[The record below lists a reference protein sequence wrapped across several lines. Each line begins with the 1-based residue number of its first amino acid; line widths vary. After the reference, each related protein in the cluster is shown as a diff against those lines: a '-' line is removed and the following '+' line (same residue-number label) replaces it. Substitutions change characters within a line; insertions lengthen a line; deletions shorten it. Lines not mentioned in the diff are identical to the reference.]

1 MGYLVLIGT
10 VVLLAF
16 ISLITFS
23 MRVTS
28 KTGSKSQGKQPC
40 RPIHL
45 LVVLGSGGHTE
56 EMLSML
62 RHAKLDPTSYARR
75 TYVVSS
81 GDSFSA
87 RKAIEFEKSI
97 ENGREAS
104 KNEEAPRNGAS
115 RGQQQATYTIVT
127 VPRARRVHQSF
138 FTAPLSTLQC
148 FGFCMLV
155 LMGRHPDQLTAISG
169 SGTGAGTGY
178 PDIILTNGPGT
189 GVCVVVA
196 ARLLRLF
203 DHLVY
208 PILPRARS
216 NITSPS
222 ESTSRSTL
230 DSESESHPYPQF
242 QNGRRGTQRYLRT
255 IFIES
260 WARVTTVS
268 LSGRILFPLVDRF
281 LVQWEGLAGYSGR
294 FGFGRKAEYVG
305 TLLS

>member
-1 MGYLVLIGT
+1 
-10 VVLLAF
+10 
-16 ISLITFS
+16 
-23 MRVTS
+23 MRVSS
-28 KTGSKSQGKQPC
+28 KAQGKQPW

-62 RHAKLDPTSYARR
+62 RHAQLDPACYARR

-87 RKAIEFEKSI
+87 RKAVEFEKSL
-97 ENGREAS
+97 ENGRQTDKTE
-104 KNEEAPRNGAS
+104 GD
-115 RGQQQATYTIVT
+115 QVQQAAYTIVT
-127 VPRARRVHQSF
+127 VPRARKVHQSF
-138 FTAPLSTLQC
+138 LTAPLSTLQC
-148 FGFCMLV
+148 LGFCML
-155 LMGRHPDQLTAISG
+155 LLTGRHPEQLTATSG
-169 SGTGAGTGY
+169 ASTGY

-189 GVCVVVA
+189 GVCIVVA

-203 DHLVY
+203 DYLVY
-208 PILPRARS
+208 RIVPQGGS
-216 NITSPS
+216 NITAPS
-222 ESTSRSTL
+222 DPTSTSTSTSTL
-230 DSESESHPYPQF
+230 DCEPESNSQCGPRSQ
-242 QNGRRGTQRYLRT
+242 RRGTPRYLRT

-268 LSGRILFPLVDRF
+268 LSGKILFPLVDRF
-281 LVQWEGLAGYSGR
+281 LVQWDGLAGYSGW

>member
-1 MGYLVLIGT
+1 MKYLVLVGT
-10 VVLLAF
+10 LALLA
-16 ISLITFS
+16 LIYL
-23 MRVTS
+23 VTS
-28 KTGSKSQGKQPC
+28 SIRGSSKAQDRQPC

-62 RHAKLDPTSYARR
+62 RHAKLDPTSYFKR
-75 TYVVSS
+75 TYIISS

-87 RKAIEFEKSI
+87 RKAVQYETSI
-97 ENGREAS
+97 QSGRQTGREDANS
-104 KNEEAPRNGAS
+104 NYS
-115 RGQQQATYTIVT
+115 IVT
-127 VPRARRVHQSF
+127 VPRARKVHQSF
-138 FTAPLSTLQC
+138 LTAPLSTLQC

-155 LMGRHPDQLTAISG
+155 LMGRHPDQLTASSG
-169 SGTGAGTGY
+169 ACPGY

-196 ARLLRLF
+196 ARLIRLF
-203 DHLVY
+203 DQLVY
-208 PILPRARS
+208 RILPHAGS

-222 ESTSRSTL
+222 ESNLRSTL
-230 DSESESHPYPQF
+230 DSGPESHSQSGSS
-242 QNGRRGTQRYLRT
+242 QAQRRETRRYLRT

-281 LVQWEGLAGYSGR
+281 LVQWEDLAGYSGW

-305 TLLS
+305 NLLG